1 MSGQFRGSGN
11 KGKPAMRVL
20 FVCLGNICR
29 SPLAEGVF
37 RAEAARAGLSDGLS
51 IDSVGTGNWHA
62 GEAPDAR
69 AIAVA
74 ARNGIDISGQR
85 ARQISRDDFHAFD
98 LILGMDHK
106 NVQALTRMAAF
117 DNKATIDSFL
127 GHATG
132 KTRDV
137 ADPYYGAEADFEAVY
152 CDIKAGA
159 AALAAVLAG
168 KLSRDSG

>member
-1 MSGQFRGSGN
+1 M
-11 KGKPAMRVL
+11 MRVL

-37 RAEAARAGLSDGLS
+37 RAEAEQAGFLDGLTV
-51 IDSVGTGNWHA
+51 DSAGTGNWHA

-74 ARNGIDISGQR
+74 AEHGIDISGQR
-85 ARQISRDDFHAFD
+85 ARQIKRGDFHAFD
-98 LILGMDHK
+98 LILGMDHR

-117 DNKATIDSFL
+117 DNKATIDLFL

-132 KTRDV
+132 ETRDV
-137 ADPYYGAEADFEAVY
+137 ADPYFGDEADFQAAY
-152 CDIKAGA
+152 RDIKAGSAALA
-159 AALAAVLAG
+159 AALAG
-168 KLSRDSG
+168 KASRDSG

>member
-1 MSGQFRGSGN
+1 
-11 KGKPAMRVL
+11 MRVL

-37 RAEAARAGLSDGLS
+37 RAEAARIGLSEGFTV
-51 IDSVGTGNWHA
+51 DSAGTGNWHT

-74 ARNGIDISGQR
+74 ARNGIDIAGQR
-85 ARQISRDDFHAFD
+85 ARQIDRDDFHAFD

-117 DNKATIDSFL
+117 DNKATIDLFL

-132 KTRDV
+132 ETRDV
-137 ADPYYGAEADFEAVY
+137 ADPYFGDEADFDAAY
-152 CDIKAGA
+152 RDIKAGS

-168 KLSRDSG
+168 KVSRDSG

>member
-1 MSGQFRGSGN
+1 
-11 KGKPAMRVL
+11 MRVL

-37 RAEAARAGLSDGLS
+37 RAEAERAGLSEDFAV
-51 IDSVGTGNWHA
+51 DSAGTGNWHT

-85 ARQISRDDFHAFD
+85 ARQIDRDDFHAFD

-106 NVQALTRMAAF
+106 NVQALTRIAAF
-117 DNKATIDSFL
+117 DNKATIDLFL

-137 ADPYYGAEADFEAVY
+137 ADPYFGDEADFDAAY
-152 CDIKAGA
+152 RDIKAGA

-168 KLSRDSG
+168 KASRDSG